1 MGEEQVILGTCKV
14 IGTRYPALS
23 VDVMRFGK
31 SRAMATKGRCPL
43 EHKGELLHDFR
54 PKGAD
59 FTYETAEFMSQ
70 GAEFRLRRIYRIFN
84 YD

>member
-1 MGEEQVILGTCKV
+1 MGEEQVIPGTYKV
-14 IGTRYPALS
+14 SGTRYPALS

-43 EHKGELLHDFR
+43 EHKDVLLHDFK

-70 GAEFRLRRIYRIFN
+70 GAEFRLRRIYRVFK